1 MVAIFCMNPGT
12 NNAWYIQGFIKHR
25 RSENPASTTHN
36 SLVKFQWS
44 MAIFY
49 SDESDVDMLYYCE
62 KKLFP
67 EMRNF
72 ST

>member
-1 MVAIFCMNPGT
+1 
-12 NNAWYIQGFIKHR
+12 
-25 RSENPASTTHN
+25 
-36 SLVKFQWS
+36 

-49 SDESDVDMLYYCE
+49 SDDESDVDMLCK

-72 ST
+72 SA